1 MVNMYVYVCN
11 SFAKNRT
18 RRRTKNSTIT
28 YDHGHDNDHDEQ
40 DEEEDDQLGDWYLM
54 REPEIC
60 IIEIA
65 RFAITYVYVCSKDMK
80 PIPLHS
86 IA

>member
-11 SFAKNRT
+11 SFTKKRT

-28 YDHGHDNDHDEQ
+28 YDHGHDNDRDEQ

-54 REPEIC
+54 WEPEIC

-65 RFAITYVYVCSKDMK
+65 HFAITYV
-80 PIPLHS
+80 
-86 IA
+86 